1 MNVNLVQEHG
11 VLVKFATNVRSDSA
25 RHPVHFGHFS
35 PHNVLYKKHPFAIF
49 SCRTSGARVTVPFF
63 GVFLVVPVQ
72 ICVYVL
78 LRAKLAADEHVEA
91 DKVYPHHLLHNQLR
105 ANELSQ
111 QTARLT

>member
-1 MNVNLVQEHG
+1 MSHIWCTG
-11 VLVKFATNVRSDSA
+11 DCS
-25 RHPVHFGHFS
+25 
-35 PHNVLYKKHPFAIF
+35 I
-49 SCRTSGARVTVPFF
+49 F

-91 DKVYPHHLLHNQLR
+91 GKVYPHHLLLHNQLR